1 LPPSFEEYVHARGP
15 DLLRFAYVLCG
26 DYHLAQDLVQEV
38 LAKAYRRWSRI
49 DSDNP
54 DPYVRKG
61 IVRTHLSW
69 RMRRANRETIVEHAP
84 DRQAGVD
91 FSTRHAARDEL
102 WALLATLTKT
112 QRAVLVLRYFQD
124 LSDRQIAELV
134 GCAEAT
140 VRVHAHRG
148 LAKLR
153 ARMAAEADLTDPAVG
168 VTRWA

>member
-1 LPPSFEEYVHARGP
+1 LRPSFEEYVHARGP

-26 DYHLAQDLVQEV
+26 DHHLAQDLVQEV

-49 DSDNP
+49 ESDNP

-61 IVRTHLSW
+61 IVRAHLSW

-84 DRQAGVD
+84 DRPSGVD
-91 FSTRHAARDEL
+91 FSTRHAVREEL
-102 WALLATLTKT
+102 WALLAELTKT
-112 QRAVLVLRYFQD
+112 QRAVLVLRFFQD
-124 LSDRQIAELV
+124 LDDRQIAELI

-148 LAKLR
+148 LTKLR
-153 ARMAAEADLTDPAVG
+153 NRMKADLSDPTVG

>member
-38 LAKAYRRWSRI
+38 LAKAYRRWSHI
-49 DSDNP
+49 ESASP
-54 DPYVRKG
+54 DPYLRKG

-69 RMRRANRETIVEHAP
+69 RMRRAGRETIVEHTP
-84 DRQAGVD
+84 DRPAGAD

-102 WALLATLTKT
+102 WALLATLSKT
-112 QRAVLVLRYFQD
+112 QRAVLVLRFFED
-124 LSDRQIAELV
+124 LDDTQISELV

-148 LAKLR
+148 LAKR
-153 ARMAAEADLTDPAVG
+153 RERMLAQAGLPDSTVG
-168 VTRWA
+168 ATQ

>member
-38 LAKAYRRWSRI
+38 LAKAYRRWSSI
-49 DSDNP
+49 ESDNP

-61 IVRTHLSW
+61 IVHAHLSW
-69 RMRRANRETIVEHAP
+69 RTRRANRETIVEHAP
-84 DRQAGVD
+84 DRPAGVD
-91 FSTRHAARDEL
+91 FSTQHAARDEL
-102 WALLATLTKT
+102 WALLATLSKT
-112 QRAVLVLRYFQD
+112 QRAVLVLRFFD
-124 LSDRQIAELV
+124 DADDRQIAELV

-153 ARMAAEADLTDPAVG
+153 ERLSAQADLSDPIVG
-168 VTRWA
+168 VKR